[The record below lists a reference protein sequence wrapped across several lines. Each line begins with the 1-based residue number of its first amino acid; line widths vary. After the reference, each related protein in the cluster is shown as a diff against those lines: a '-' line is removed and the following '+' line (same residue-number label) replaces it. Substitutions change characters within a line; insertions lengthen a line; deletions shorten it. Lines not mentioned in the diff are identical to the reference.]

1 MTIVEQT
8 DLSEVTYLELN
19 ELGPECASQNVDSES
34 GNTEL
39 DSKDNVIEKSDTSEP
54 VRVDNNDG
62 SNTENVCDN
71 DVSRI
76 TQGACAVDSVD
87 TQASVG
93 DLGEIMESKCAI
105 DTEETTD
112 ENKGITISN
121 VSQNVLDST
130 VSNEELK
137 NVQENTEN
145 TQENVT
151 TTQDSITDSDIA
163 QDTQS
168 GDISQELQAES
179 PGEEIKN
186 EPLEIAAT
194 PTGKPHKTETS
205 KPEVK
210 MTETFKPKVEHPK
223 IYPVIAEETPEPGMI
238 KPFTA
243 EQLKSLY
250 YNAELEHLDD
260 FVDNFLQVKC
270 VTFWGDRGGLD
281 YIQKYQNWQLIV
293 LNVHVLAFRH

>member
-8 DLSEVTYLELN
+8 DLSEVTYPELN
-19 ELGPECASQNVDSES
+19 ELGPECASENVDSES
-34 GNTEL
+34 GNIDL
-39 DSKDNVIEKSDTSEP
+39 DSKDNAIEKSDNSEP
-54 VRVDNNDG
+54 IGVDNNDG

-76 TQGACAVDSVD
+76 TQGACGVDCVD
-87 TQASVG
+87 TQASVS
-93 DLGEIMESKCAI
+93 DLGEIIESTCAI
-105 DTEETTD
+105 DNEETRD
-112 ENKGITISN
+112 ENKAATISN
-121 VSQNVLDST
+121 VSQNVEDST
-130 VSNEELK
+130 VSNEELN
-137 NVQENTEN
+137 NVQENAEN
-145 TQENVT
+145 TQEKVT
-151 TTQDSITDSDIA
+151 FTQDSITDSDIA

-168 GDISQELQAES
+168 GDTSQEKHAES
-179 PGEEIKN
+179 AREEIKN

-210 MTETFKPKVEHPK
+210 MTETFKPRVEHPK